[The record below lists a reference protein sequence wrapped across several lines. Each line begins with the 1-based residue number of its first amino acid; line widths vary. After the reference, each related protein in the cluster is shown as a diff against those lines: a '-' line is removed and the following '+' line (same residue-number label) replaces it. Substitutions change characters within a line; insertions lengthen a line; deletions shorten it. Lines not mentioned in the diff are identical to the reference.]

1 MVGLEM
7 RKQEKWP
14 SVTREVP
21 VYYVPTEDAFS
32 RSKTCNFIVVDFN
45 LDFDHAPINL
55 TVKTKENS
63 NKQHNILSTTVIK
76 TTTVSLNTDS
86 VDEIKNN

>member
-21 VYYVPTEDAFS
+21 VYYVPTDDAFS
-32 RSKTCNFIVVDFN
+32 RSKSCNFIVVDFN
-45 LDFDHAPINL
+45 LDFDHAPIYL

-63 NKQHNILSTTVIK
+63 NKQHNIL
-76 TTTVSLNTDS
+76 TVSLNTDS
-86 VDEIKNN
+86 VDEIKND

>member
-1 MVGLEM
+1 M

-45 LDFDHAPINL
+45 LDFDHAPIYL

-63 NKQHNILSTTVIK
+63 NKQHNIL
-76 TTTVSLNTDS
+76 TVSLNTDS
-86 VDEIKNN
+86 VDEIKND